1 LLYTSIDI
9 LISIKHISL
18 EKPIE
23 ELILQKKASRSHH
36 YDLVLLERVLFKL
49 SKKWIA
55 GYSNTDAIAGA
66 RKSNQNGMTAIL
78 NYLGEANTEKYRI
91 DSSVSEYLTLL
102 DLLKSKNVRGSIS
115 VKPTQI
121 GLSVGYDVC
130 LENFTKISE
139 KAKQTGHFMWIDIES
154 CSFVEATLSIYLE
167 ILRKNRD
174 TGVAIQSYL
183 RRSESD
189 LLHLMENSANL
200 RIVKG
205 AYREEKHEA
214 YQSNNEITQ
223 NFSRLMKLVFKESSY
238 KGIVA
243 IATHDSK
250 LVDEALALSTK
261 GSERMKNLQFQ
272 FLKGVR
278 DELKQ
283 QLVKKGYAVL
293 EYIPYGEKW
302 LEYSLRRIRERKRN
316 IFLLAR
322 SLIES

>member
-1 LLYTSIDI
+1 MSV
-9 LISIKHISL
+9 
-18 EKPIE
+18 EKLIE
-23 ELILQKKASRSHH
+23 EVILQKKISHSPE
-36 YDLVLLERVLFKL
+36 YDPILLERMLFKI
-49 SKKWIA
+49 SKRWIA
-55 GYSNTDAIAGA
+55 GYSNTDAIAEA
-66 RKSNQNGMTAIL
+66 RKSNQNGMSAII
-78 NYLGEANTEKYRI
+78 NYLGEANIERSQI
-91 DSSVSEYLTLL
+91 DNSVSEYFTLL
-102 DLLKSKNVRGSIS
+102 DLLKAKNVSGSIS

-121 GLSVGYDVC
+121 GLSVGYDIC

-139 KAKQTGHFMWIDIES
+139 KAKQSGHFMWIDIES
-154 CSFVEATLSIYLE
+154 SKFVEDTLSIYLE

-183 RRSESD
+183 RRSHSD

-205 AYREEKHEA
+205 AYSEEKNEA

-250 LVDEALALSTK
+250 LVDEALSLSTK

-272 FLKGVR
+272 LLKGIR

-283 QLVKKGYAVL
+283 QLVKKGYEVL
-293 EYIPYGEKW
+293 EYMPYGEKW
-302 LEYSLRRIRERKRN
+302 LQYSLRRIRERKRN

-322 SLIES
+322 SLIQS

>member
-1 LLYTSIDI
+1 MSV
-9 LISIKHISL
+9 

-23 ELILQKKASRSHH
+23 EVILQKKLSHSH
-36 YDLVLLERVLFKL
+36 DYDPILLERMLFRI
-49 SKKWIA
+49 SKRWIA
-55 GYSNTDAIAGA
+55 GYSNTEAIAEA
-66 RKSNQNGMTAIL
+66 RKSNQNGMSAII
-78 NYLGEANTEKYRI
+78 NYLGEANTEISQI
-91 DSSVSEYLTLL
+91 DNSVSEYFTIL
-102 DLLKSKNVRGSIS
+102 DLLKAKNVSGSIS

-121 GLSVGYDVC
+121 GLSVGYDIC
-130 LENFTKISE
+130 LENFRKISE
-139 KAKQTGHFMWIDIES
+139 KAKQSGHFMWIDIES
-154 CSFVEATLSIYLE
+154 SNFVEDTLSIYLE

-183 RRSESD
+183 RRSHSD

-205 AYREEKHEA
+205 AYSEEKLQA
-214 YQSNNEITQ
+214 FQSNNEITQ
-223 NFSRLMKLVFKESSY
+223 NFSALMKLVLKESSY

-243 IATHDSK
+243 IATHDTN
-250 LVDEALALSTK
+250 LVNEALGLSTK
-261 GSERMKNLQFQ
+261 GSERMKSLQFQ
-272 FLKGVR
+272 LLKGVR

-283 QLVKKGYAVL
+283 QLVKKGYEVQ

-302 LEYSLRRIRERKRN
+302 LQYSLRRLRERKRN

>member
-1 LLYTSIDI
+1 MSV
-9 LISIKHISL
+9 
-18 EKPIE
+18 EKLIE
-23 ELILQKKASRSHH
+23 EVILQKKISHSPE
-36 YDLVLLERVLFKL
+36 YDPILLERMLFKI
-49 SKKWIA
+49 SKRWIA
-55 GYSNTDAIAGA
+55 GYSNTDAIAQA
-66 RKSNQNGMTAIL
+66 RKSNQNGMSAII
-78 NYLGEANTEKYRI
+78 NYLGEANIERSQI
-91 DSSVSEYLTLL
+91 DNSVSEYFTLL
-102 DLLKSKNVRGSIS
+102 DLLKAKNVSGSIS

-121 GLSVGYDVC
+121 GLSVGYDIC

-139 KAKQTGHFMWIDIES
+139 KAKQSGHFMWIDIES
-154 CSFVEATLSIYLE
+154 SKFVEDTLSIYLE

-183 RRSESD
+183 RRSHSD

-205 AYREEKHEA
+205 AYSEEKNEA

-223 NFSRLMKLVFKESSY
+223 NFSALMKLVLKESSY

-250 LVDEALALSTK
+250 LVDEALSLSTK

-272 FLKGVR
+272 LLKGIR

-283 QLVKKGYAVL
+283 QLVKKGYEVL
-293 EYIPYGEKW
+293 EYMPYGEKW
-302 LEYSLRRIRERKRN
+302 LQYSLRRIRERKRN

-322 SLIES
+322 SLIQS

>member
-1 LLYTSIDI
+1 MSV
-9 LISIKHISL
+9 
-18 EKPIE
+18 EKLIE
-23 ELILQKKASRSHH
+23 EVILQKKISHSH
-36 YDLVLLERVLFKL
+36 DYDPILLERILFKI
-49 SKKWIA
+49 SKRWIA
-55 GYSNTDAIAGA
+55 GYSNTDAIAEA
-66 RKSNQNGMTAIL
+66 RKSNQNGMSAII
-78 NYLGEANTEKYRI
+78 NYLGEANTERSQI
-91 DSSVSEYLTLL
+91 DNSVSEYFTLL
-102 DLLKSKNVRGSIS
+102 DLLKAKNVSGSIS

-121 GLSVGYDVC
+121 GLSVGYDIC

-139 KAKQTGHFMWIDIES
+139 KAKQSGHFMWIDIES
-154 CSFVEATLSIYLE
+154 SNFVEDTLSIYLE
-167 ILRKNRD
+167 TLRKNRD

-183 RRSESD
+183 RRSHSD

-205 AYREEKHEA
+205 AYSEEKNEA

-272 FLKGVR
+272 LLKGVR

-283 QLVKKGYAVL
+283 QLVKKGYEVL
-293 EYIPYGEKW
+293 EYMPYGEKW
-302 LEYSLRRIRERKRN
+302 LQYSLRRIRERKRN

>member
-1 LLYTSIDI
+1 MSV
-9 LISIKHISL
+9 
-18 EKPIE
+18 EKLIE
-23 ELILQKKASRSHH
+23 EVILQKKISHSPE
-36 YDLVLLERVLFKL
+36 YDPILLERMLFKI
-49 SKKWIA
+49 SNRWIA
-55 GYSNTDAIAGA
+55 GYSNTDAIAEA
-66 RKSNQNGMTAIL
+66 RKSNQNGMSAII
-78 NYLGEANTEKYRI
+78 NYLGEANIERSQI
-91 DSSVSEYLTLL
+91 DNSVSEYFTLL
-102 DLLKSKNVRGSIS
+102 DLLKAKNVSGSIS

-121 GLSVGYDVC
+121 GLSVGYDIC

-139 KAKQTGHFMWIDIES
+139 KAKQSGHFMWIDIES
-154 CSFVEATLSIYLE
+154 SKFVEDTLSIYLE

-183 RRSESD
+183 RRSHSD
-189 LLHLMENSANL
+189 LLHLMENSTNL

-205 AYREEKHEA
+205 AYSEEKNEA

-223 NFSRLMKLVFKESSY
+223 NFSALMKLVLKESSY

-250 LVDEALALSTK
+250 LVDEALSLSTK

-272 FLKGVR
+272 LLKGIR

-283 QLVKKGYAVL
+283 QLVKKGYEVL
-293 EYIPYGEKW
+293 EYMPYGEKW
-302 LEYSLRRIRERKRN
+302 LQYSLRRIRERKRN

-322 SLIES
+322 SLIQS

>member
-1 LLYTSIDI
+1 MSM
-9 LISIKHISL
+9 
-18 EKPIE
+18 EKLIE
-23 ELILQKKASRSHH
+23 EVILQKKISHSH
-36 YDLVLLERVLFKL
+36 DYDPILLERMLFKI
-49 SKKWIA
+49 SKRWIA
-55 GYSNTDAIAGA
+55 GYYNTDAIAEA
-66 RKSNQNGMTAIL
+66 RKSNKNGMSAIL
-78 NYLGEANTEKYRI
+78 NYLGEDNTEKSQI
-91 DSSVSEYLTLL
+91 DSSVSEYFTLL
-102 DLLKSKNVRGSIS
+102 DLFKSNDIRGSIS

-130 LENFTKISE
+130 LENFRNISE
-139 KAKQTGHFMWIDIES
+139 KAEQSGHFMWIDIES
-154 CSFVEATLSIYLE
+154 PNYVQDTLSIYLE

-183 RRSESD
+183 RRSQSD

-205 AYREEKHEA
+205 AYSEEKHEA

-223 NFSRLMKLVFKESSY
+223 NFSRLMKLVFNGSSY

-250 LVDEALALSTK
+250 LIDEALALSTK

-272 FLKGVR
+272 LLKGIR

-283 QLVKKGYAVL
+283 ELVKKGYEVL

-302 LEYSLRRIRERKRN
+302 LQYSLRRIRERKRN

>member
-1 LLYTSIDI
+1 MSV
-9 LISIKHISL
+9 
-18 EKPIE
+18 EKLIE
-23 ELILQKKASRSHH
+23 EVILQKKISHSPE
-36 YDLVLLERVLFKL
+36 YDPILLERMLFKI
-49 SKKWIA
+49 SKRWIA
-55 GYSNTDAIAGA
+55 GYSNTDAIAEA
-66 RKSNQNGMTAIL
+66 RKSNQNGMSAII
-78 NYLGEANTEKYRI
+78 NYLGEANTERSQI
-91 DSSVSEYLTLL
+91 DNSVSEYFTLL
-102 DLLKSKNVRGSIS
+102 DLLKAKNVSGSIS

-121 GLSVGYDVC
+121 GLSVGYDIC

-139 KAKQTGHFMWIDIES
+139 KAKQSGHFMWIDIES
-154 CSFVEATLSIYLE
+154 SNFVEDTLSIYLE

-183 RRSESD
+183 RRSHSD
-189 LLHLMENSANL
+189 LLHLMENSTNL

-205 AYREEKHEA
+205 AYSEEKNEA

-223 NFSRLMKLVFKESSY
+223 NFSALMKLVLKESSY

-250 LVDEALALSTK
+250 LVDEALSLSTK

-272 FLKGVR
+272 LLKGVR

-283 QLVKKGYAVL
+283 QLVKKGYEVL
-293 EYIPYGEKW
+293 EYMPYGEKW
-302 LEYSLRRIRERKRN
+302 LQYSLRRIRERKRN

-322 SLIES
+322 SLIQS

>member
-1 LLYTSIDI
+1 MSV
-9 LISIKHISL
+9 
-18 EKPIE
+18 EKLIE
-23 ELILQKKASRSHH
+23 EVILQKKISHSPE
-36 YDLVLLERVLFKL
+36 YDPILLERMLFKI
-49 SKKWIA
+49 SKRWIA
-55 GYSNTDAIAGA
+55 GYSNTDAIAEA
-66 RKSNQNGMTAIL
+66 RKSNQNGMSAII
-78 NYLGEANTEKYRI
+78 NYLGEANTERSQI
-91 DSSVSEYLTLL
+91 DNSVSEYFTLL
-102 DLLKSKNVRGSIS
+102 DLLKAKNVSGSIS

-121 GLSVGYDVC
+121 GLSVGYDIC

-139 KAKQTGHFMWIDIES
+139 KAKQSGHFMWIDIES
-154 CSFVEATLSIYLE
+154 SKFVEDTLSIYLE

-183 RRSESD
+183 RRSHSD

-205 AYREEKHEA
+205 AYSEEKNEA

-223 NFSRLMKLVFKESSY
+223 NFSALMKLVLKESSY

-272 FLKGVR
+272 LLKGIR

-283 QLVKKGYAVL
+283 QLVKKGYEVL
-293 EYIPYGEKW
+293 EYMPYGEKW
-302 LEYSLRRIRERKRN
+302 LQYSLRRIRERKRN

-322 SLIES
+322 SLIQS

>member
-1 LLYTSIDI
+1 MSV
-9 LISIKHISL
+9 
-18 EKPIE
+18 EKLIE
-23 ELILQKKASRSHH
+23 EVILQKKISHSPE
-36 YDLVLLERVLFKL
+36 YDPILLERMLFKI
-49 SKKWIA
+49 SKRWIA
-55 GYSNTDAIAGA
+55 GYSNTDAIAEA
-66 RKSNQNGMTAIL
+66 RKSNQNGMSAII
-78 NYLGEANTEKYRI
+78 NYLGEANTERSQI
-91 DSSVSEYLTLL
+91 DNSVSEYFTLL
-102 DLLKSKNVRGSIS
+102 DLLKAKNVSGSIS

-121 GLSVGYDVC
+121 GLSVGYDIC

-139 KAKQTGHFMWIDIES
+139 KAKQSGHFMWIDIES
-154 CSFVEATLSIYLE
+154 SKFVEDTLSIYLE

-183 RRSESD
+183 RRSHSD

-205 AYREEKHEA
+205 AYSEEKNEA

-223 NFSRLMKLVFKESSY
+223 NFSRLMKLVFKDSSY

-272 FLKGVR
+272 LLKGVR

-283 QLVKKGYAVL
+283 QLVKKGYEVL
-293 EYIPYGEKW
+293 EYMPYGEKW
-302 LEYSLRRIRERKRN
+302 LQYSLRRIRERKRN

-322 SLIES
+322 SLIQS

>member
-1 LLYTSIDI
+1 MSV
-9 LISIKHISL
+9 

-23 ELILQKKASRSHH
+23 EVILQKKLSHSH
-36 YDLVLLERVLFKL
+36 DYDPILLERMLFKI
-49 SKKWIA
+49 SKRWIA
-55 GYSNTDAIAGA
+55 GYSNTDAIAEA
-66 RKSNQNGMTAIL
+66 RKSNQNGMSAII
-78 NYLGEANTEKYRI
+78 NYLGEANTERSQI
-91 DSSVSEYLTLL
+91 DNSVSEYFTIL
-102 DLLKSKNVRGSIS
+102 DLLKAKNVSGSIS

-121 GLSVGYDVC
+121 GLSVGYDIC
-130 LENFTKISE
+130 LENFRKISE
-139 KAKQTGHFMWIDIES
+139 KAKQSGHFIWIDIES
-154 CSFVEATLSIYLE
+154 SNFVEDTLSIYLE

-183 RRSESD
+183 RRSHSD

-205 AYREEKHEA
+205 AYSEEKLQA

-223 NFSRLMKLVFKESSY
+223 NFSALMKLVFKESSY

-243 IATHDSK
+243 IATHDSN
-250 LVDEALALSTK
+250 LVNEALALSTK
-261 GSERMKNLQFQ
+261 GSERMKSLQFQ
-272 FLKGVR
+272 LLKGVR

-283 QLVKKGYAVL
+283 QLVKKGYEVL

-302 LEYSLRRIRERKRN
+302 LQYSLRRIRERKRN

-322 SLIES
+322 SLLES

>member
-1 LLYTSIDI
+1 MSV
-9 LISIKHISL
+9 
-18 EKPIE
+18 EKLIE
-23 ELILQKKASRSHH
+23 EVILQKKISHSH
-36 YDLVLLERVLFKL
+36 DYDPILLERILFKI
-49 SKKWIA
+49 SKRWIA
-55 GYSNTDAIAGA
+55 GYSNTDAIAEA
-66 RKSNQNGMTAIL
+66 RKSNQNGMSAII
-78 NYLGEANTEKYRI
+78 NYLGEVNTERYQI
-91 DSSVSEYLTLL
+91 DKSVSEYFTLL
-102 DLLKSKNVRGSIS
+102 DLLKAKNVSGSIS

-121 GLSVGYDVC
+121 GLSVGYDIC

-139 KAKQTGHFMWIDIES
+139 KAKQSGHFMWIDIES
-154 CSFVEATLSIYLE
+154 SKFVEDTLSIYLE

-183 RRSESD
+183 RRSHSD

-205 AYREEKHEA
+205 AYSEEKNEA

-223 NFSRLMKLVFKESSY
+223 NFSALMKLVLKESSY

-272 FLKGVR
+272 LLKGIR

-283 QLVKKGYAVL
+283 QLVKKGYEVL
-293 EYIPYGEKW
+293 EYMPYGEKW
-302 LEYSLRRIRERKRN
+302 LQYSLRRIRERKRN

-322 SLIES
+322 SLIDS